1 MVRSRAV
8 RSTPIRSMILQL
20 ALPLSTLAACATT
33 HTLEPVGKN
42 RLRMNASL
50 GGPVLNLGGA
60 PIPLPIAT
68 VNAAY
73 GVEDDVDVH
82 VGLHPVAL
90 AFNPGE
96 GSVPLLGMNGGVTWH
111 PLQRFRNALA
121 IGGELYG
128 FANRR
133 DAVVFGNAWIGGAG
147 RPTRWLLLGGG
158 IHNLLRVGVTSP
170 EFDTRTF
177 WTPTVFLLARF
188 NPTERIG
195 IDIEPRW
202 YAFSQNTAILTPNW
216 VSLGGIGA
224 VGVTVGFSYT
234 FGERTE

>member
-1 MVRSRAV
+1 
-8 RSTPIRSMILQL
+8 MILQL